1 MNDIADQLDHA
12 FLPYIADPR
21 VRALLVSRA
30 AAIAHEHTATALDAT
45 TSHDTGITS
54 PTATNPRETT

>member
-1 MNDIADQLDHA
+1 MTDLADRLDHA

-30 AAIAHEHTATALDAT
+30 AAIAHAHTANALDAT
-45 TSHDTGITS
+45 TIHDTGIPS